1 MITKAKLIICIAA
14 VTLTVIISDL
24 AMPRGEKSIYDTTV
38 RLHILANSDSREDQ
52 DLKLEVRDAI
62 IENSPYLEM
71 ITDIDALQA
80 EITRIAQ
87 EAAKG
92 QAVRAEF
99 GKEYYETREYDGVMF
114 PAGTYS
120 SLRIIIGEGEGKNW
134 WCVVFPTL
142 CFSASAEEFDSIA
155 AGAGFSES
163 LTGAIT
169 GEDGYEVRFFF
180 LDALGRLENLLGRK

>member
-14 VTLTVIISDL
+14 VMLTVIISDL

-52 DLKLEVRDAI
+52 NLKLEVRDAI

-71 ITDIDALQA
+71 ITDVETLQT

-87 EAAKG
+87 ETAKG
-92 QAVRAEF
+92 QTVRAEF

-114 PAGTYS
+114 PAGTYT

-134 WCVVFPTL
+134 WCVLFPPL
-142 CFSASAEEFDSIA
+142 CLSAATA
-155 AGAGFSES
+155 Q
-163 LTGAIT
+163 
-169 GEDGYEVRFFF
+169 
-180 LDALGRLENLLGRK
+180 DALEDTGMSEDAVNVFTKTEKIKYRFRFKILEFLGNLKKE